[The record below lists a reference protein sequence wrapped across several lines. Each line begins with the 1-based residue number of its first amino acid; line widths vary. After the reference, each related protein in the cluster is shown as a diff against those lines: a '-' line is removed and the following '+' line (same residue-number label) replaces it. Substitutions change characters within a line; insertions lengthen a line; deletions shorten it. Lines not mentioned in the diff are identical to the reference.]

1 LTEAD
6 EWIVKQSMEE
16 KSSLQENLNSGSRI
30 KRVDNALVEVIEP
43 VTAESE
49 EEQRIS
55 SVILHESL
63 PGNGTHF
70 SGSLPLDINSSRGGR
85 HQFICEKCGQEID
98 CMGPQSRQEHDD
110 YHLALDLDLQ
120 EQESDRH
127 AQSSQVHDN
136 HCLTSSLSS
145 QQRVSANSTTQP
157 LVHPSPGGKRKISNC
172 SSKKRRIQNSTLDC
186 FVYRSKRQRTFVD
199 QM

>member
-16 KSSLQENLNSGSRI
+16 ESILQENLTPGSCV
-30 KRVDNALVEVIEP
+30 KRVENALGEVIEP
-43 VTAESE
+43 VTAELE
-49 EEQRIS
+49 EGQRIS
-55 SVILHESL
+55 SIFLHENL

-70 SGSLPLDINSSRGGR
+70 SGSLPLDIDGSRGGR

-98 CMGPQSRQEHDD
+98 DMGPQSRQEHDD
-110 YHLALDLDLQ
+110 YHLALDLHLQ

-127 AQSSQVHDN
+127 AQSSQVHDD
-136 HCLTSSLSS
+136 HCFASSLSS
-145 QQRVSANSTTQP
+145 QQRVSANSTTQ
-157 LVHPSPGGKRKISNC
+157 LLMCPSSGDKRKISNY
-172 SSKKRRIQNSTLDC
+172 SSKKRRIQNGTLDC
-186 FVYRSKRQRTFVD
+186 FVYRSKHQRTFVD